1 MAGKFIEFPFDTVKV
16 RLQTQPLDH
25 PIFKGPFD
33 CFRQTIRNE
42 GFLGLYNVRTLASWE
57 GGGGDLA
64 YSLTLSSNAIRPFMH
79 IFCLIAPMA
88 SQSS

>member
-1 MAGKFIEFPFDTVKV
+1 MAGVAGKFVEFPFDTVKV

-42 GFLGLYNVRTLASWE
+42 GFLGLYNVRTKFPHHYPRYC
-57 GGGGDLA
+57 
-64 YSLTLSSNAIRPFMH
+64 YSPTKAIRPS
-79 IFCLIAPMA
+79 IFSFLSYTP
-88 SQSS
+88 